1 MVVSREQRENI
12 LSSTFQ
18 ATADVTKKESDA
30 QQKARFIR
38 ERESVLKMAYYNARH
53 KLCDGGWWRRR
64 SGGKRKR
71 RTTRS
76 NSDLFSKKGVE
87 QGDHQQY
94 STPFH
99 TGYWQRPGLTL

>member
-1 MVVSREQRENI
+1 MLDI
-12 LSSTFQ
+12 SS
-18 ATADVTKKESDA
+18 
-30 QQKARFIR
+30 
-38 ERESVLKMAYYNARH
+38 
-53 KLCDGGWWRRR
+53 CDGWWRR

-99 TGYWQRPGLTL
+99 TGKEKRVTYNMKLRHVLTLLCVSLSLTSFSRYRLSFFVPLGLCLGKLQQKRRQ